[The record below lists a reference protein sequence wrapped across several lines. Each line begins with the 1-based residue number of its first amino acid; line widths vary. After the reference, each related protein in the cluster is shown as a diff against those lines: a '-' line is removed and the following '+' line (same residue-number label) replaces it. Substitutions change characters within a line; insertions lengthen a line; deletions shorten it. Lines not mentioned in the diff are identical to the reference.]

1 MAVTLKDIAKHTGFS
16 ITTISRALAGYSDVS
31 PATRQRVREVA
42 DQLGYQPNLVARQLQ
57 AQRTRTLGMV
67 LPERDH
73 TVATDFFSE
82 LLRGV
87 SDAASRADYDV
98 LTSAQVYGTDNEMGA
113 YRRIVG
119 GGRVD
124 GIILARARRH
134 DPRIAYLK
142 ASGCPFAV
150 SGRSG
155 EGEISDFPHIDI
167 DNRAGVEQAAKHLI
181 ALGHRHIG
189 LILPPEE
196 MAYTA
201 DRHEGYRCALA
212 QAGLPYRTGY
222 VTHGNLLPAGGYQVA
237 HTLLTANPAIS
248 AIIACSDLMAFGAMQ
263 AVQVLGKQVGR
274 DVAVT
279 GFDDIPLAQYA
290 NPPLTTIHQP
300 IYDIGQQLTRHLIAL
315 IEGESVEPLRA
326 ILPAELIVRE
336 SSQGKERSD

>member
-31 PATRQRVREVA
+31 AATRERVREVA
-42 DQLGYQPNLVARQLQ
+42 EQLGYQPNLVARQLQ

-87 SDAASRADYDV
+87 SDAASQSDYDV
-98 LTSAQVYGTDNEMGA
+98 LTSAQVYGTDEEMRT
-113 YRRIVG
+113 YRRMVG

-142 ASGCPFAV
+142 AAGCPFAV
-150 SGRSG
+150 SGRGG
-155 EGEISDFPHIDI
+155 EGEPSDFPHIDI
-167 DNRAGVEQAAKHLI
+167 DNLAGVQQAAEHLI
-181 ALGHRHIG
+181 ALGHRHLG
-189 LILPPEE
+189 LILPPEQ

-212 QAGLPYRTGY
+212 QAGLAYRAAY
-222 VTHGNLLPAGGYQVA
+222 ISHGDLLPAGGYQA
-237 HTLLTANPAIS
+237 ARALLTEYPDLT

-263 AVQVLGKQVGR
+263 AAQMMGRRVGE
-274 DVAVT
+274 DLAVT

-290 NPPLTTIHQP
+290 NPPLTTVHQP
-300 IYDIGQQLTRHLIAL
+300 IYEIGQQLTRHLIAL
-315 IEGESVEPLRA
+315 IEEEAVEPLRL
-326 ILPAELIVRE
+326 IIPAELIVRE
-336 SSQGKERSD
+336 SSGGRKG